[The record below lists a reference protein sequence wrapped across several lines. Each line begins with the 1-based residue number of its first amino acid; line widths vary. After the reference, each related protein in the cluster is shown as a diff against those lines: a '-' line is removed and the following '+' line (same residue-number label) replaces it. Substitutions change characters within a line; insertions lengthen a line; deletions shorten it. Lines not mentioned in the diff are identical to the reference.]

1 MSTSQWGSRKAA
13 KFCAKKRG
21 FLRLLAWLS
30 VGSGLVLAPACGVRM
45 DSLDKTSLDTASDD
59 AKLKVEAVMRE
70 VFPDL
75 TDDEIH
81 TYSTNLTLDTAIALE
96 AEITN
101 MRSLAGEL
109 SKDLEDAASAAAMKR
124 KTDLASHNDGFPTG
138 LESLGRGAFYD
149 SAHGSARVDLS
160 GVFSDH
166 SEAQLAS
173 SEISVSVGG
182 TAQTVQVSC
191 ASAEPVDI
199 VFLVDVT
206 GSMTPVIGAVQRS
219 LQQFVSAIV
228 EKGVSGTLGVVTFQD
243 SVGVNIEFQQPLG
256 ASGYERSPFYP
267 PVDIADAS
275 GIAKLQ
281 RFIARLEAD
290 SGADIPENLGGAID
304 FAQNNVIGLMKN
316 GAPNV
321 IGDGIE
327 DPMDVAPWP
336 KPSHARHIFI
346 AFTDAPFHS
355 DSRDATNSSLLPA
368 FKPRPIASILRTLQS
383 GGTTVHVSD
392 PSWVDETVEPTG
404 AAGEVDVD
412 SDYWAIQTGGLGE
425 DKIVGYSPIDL
436 DLLVLA
442 EDSGLLDILLDS
454 VVATSC
460 SAQFPLPSLT
470 AAGSFDLQ
478 ISHGGQTYTNS
489 LLPIRY

>member
-1 MSTSQWGSRKAA
+1 
-13 KFCAKKRG
+13 
-21 FLRLLAWLS
+21 
-30 VGSGLVLAPACGVRM
+30 
-45 DSLDKTSLDTASDD
+45 
-59 AKLKVEAVMRE
+59 
-70 VFPDL
+70 
-75 TDDEIH
+75 
-81 TYSTNLTLDTAIALE
+81 
-96 AEITN
+96 
-101 MRSLAGEL
+101 MRSLASEL
-109 SKDLEDAASAAAMKR
+109 SKELENAAAAAAMKR

-166 SEAQLAS
+166 TAVELAS
-173 SEISVSVGG
+173 DEISVTVGG
-182 TAQTVQVSC
+182 TAPPVQVDCSN
-191 ASAEPVDI
+191 SGPVDI

-206 GSMTPVIGAVQRS
+206 GSMTPIIGAVQRS
-219 LQQFVSAIV
+219 LQKFVSAIV
-228 EKGVSGTLGVVTFQD
+228 DRGVSGTLGVVTFQD

-290 SGADIPENLGGAID
+290 SGADTPENLGGALD
-304 FAQNNVIGLMKN
+304 FAQNNVIGLTKN

-321 IGDGIE
+321 IGDGVE
-327 DPMDVAPWP
+327 DPSDVAPWP
-336 KPSHARHIFI
+336 KLSHARHIFV

-355 DSRDATNSSLLPA
+355 DSRDASNSSLLPA

-404 AAGEVDVD
+404 AASEVDVD

-425 DKIVGYSPIDL
+425 DRIVGYSPIDL
-436 DLLVLA
+436 DMLVLA

-460 SAQFPLPSLT
+460 SAQFPLPSLS
-470 AAGSFDLQ
+470 ANASFDLG
-478 ISHGGQTYTNS
+478 ISHAGQTYTNS
-489 LLPIRY
+489 LLPVRY